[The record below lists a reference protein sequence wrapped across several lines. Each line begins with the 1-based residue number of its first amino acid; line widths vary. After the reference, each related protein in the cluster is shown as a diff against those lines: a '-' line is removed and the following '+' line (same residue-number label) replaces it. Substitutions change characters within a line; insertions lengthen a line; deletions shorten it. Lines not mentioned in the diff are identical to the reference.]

1 MAPDDDIIHDHTF
14 LYNPEITGVPNII
27 AYLSQRSGC
36 ASWIMP
42 PGPCLDTRPPHRPI
56 KPIAQPGPTRK
67 WAGLWASP

>member
-1 MAPDDDIIHDHTF
+1 MAPDDGIIHDHTF

-42 PGPCLDTRPPHRPI
+42 PVVTLHR
-56 KPIAQPGPTRK
+56 
-67 WAGLWASP
+67 